1 MILFYGS
8 NVNVEQPKIII
19 SNRTLDYG
27 AGFYTT
33 SDKNQAIKWAKL
45 QVLRRKSGIPTVSI
59 FEINES
65 KCSELSILSFDS
77 ANNEWLK
84 YVVDNRKGTYSGKK
98 YDIVIGPVA
107 NDNTMPVI
115 NNYMSGVIDEN
126 TALLLLKP
134 QKLSDQYAYL
144 TYKGLQAL
152 NLLEVNHYVK

>member
-1 MILFYGS
+1 M
-8 NVNVEQPKIII
+8 
-19 SNRTLDYG
+19 
-27 AGFYTT
+27 
-33 SDKNQAIKWAKL
+33 
-45 QVLRRKSGIPTVSI
+45 RRKSGIPTVSI
-59 FEINES
+59 FELNES

-77 ANNEWLK
+77 ANDEWLK

-107 NDNTMPVI
+107 NDNMMPVI

-134 QKLSDQYAYL
+134 QKLSDQYAFL

-152 NLLEVNHYVK
+152 KLVEVNQYVK